1 MTNKFISNK
10 LFINFKII
18 SYILK
23 ESFKISKE
31 IFIMMLLL
39 IICESIIPFI
49 NVILP
54 KYIIDEL
61 MSLQRV
67 DKITYLVLLITIA
80 NLVFRIIISYANKF
94 LVNRNEVL
102 VNHFTYIIG
111 EKLMHVNYERLE
123 DPDIQNLKEKAL
135 SGIHMSGG
143 IVGIF
148 SQLSKVISKAI
159 TIIGLVYIISIFNP
173 MITLILLFSLIIST
187 LLYKKSL
194 KIKYK
199 FWDDMIPSNRKFA
212 YFMDLST
219 DFKYGKEIRL
229 FEMQDLIIDRDIE
242 FINENYNYMNSSNKA
257 SGLVTTTQKIVQQI
271 QSSLVYLYIAYKAF
285 YNSITIGEFTL
296 YISVAFNFLSSAN
309 DLFQSISNINRICR
323 YSEHFLQLSKIE
335 IVMNETSQTI
345 EEYNIFKHLDNIEI
359 EFKNVYFKY
368 PNSEKYSLY
377 NFSLIVKRNEC
388 IAIVGENGA
397 GKTTLIKLLLR
408 LYKPNKGT
416 ILVNGMNI
424 NNIEFEDYI
433 GLFSAVFQDYK
444 LFAVTLQENI
454 NFIEEKE
461 INENV
466 SDVINKV
473 GLSSTVE
480 NLPYSQITEIYK
492 LFDKNGVELSG
503 GEGQKL
509 AIARAIYKK
518 AKIII
523 LDEPTASLD
532 PYAEQEI
539 YNKMRK
545 LTKDKTSIFISHRLS
560 SCKFADKIVV
570 ISNGKKIQEGTHE
583 ELLRI
588 TNGKYYDLYN
598 TQAKFYK
605 QETSKITYDTN

>member
-212 YFMDLST
+212 YFMDLS
-219 DFKYGKEIRL
+219 
-229 FEMQDLIIDRDIE
+229 
-242 FINENYNYMNSSNKA
+242 
-257 SGLVTTTQKIVQQI
+257 
-271 QSSLVYLYIAYKAF
+271 
-285 YNSITIGEFTL
+285 
-296 YISVAFNFLSSAN
+296 
-309 DLFQSISNINRICR
+309 
-323 YSEHFLQLSKIE
+323 
-335 IVMNETSQTI
+335 
-345 EEYNIFKHLDNIEI
+345 
-359 EFKNVYFKY
+359 
-368 PNSEKYSLY
+368 
-377 NFSLIVKRNEC
+377 
-388 IAIVGENGA
+388 
-397 GKTTLIKLLLR
+397 
-408 LYKPNKGT
+408 
-416 ILVNGMNI
+416 
-424 NNIEFEDYI
+424 
-433 GLFSAVFQDYK
+433 
-444 LFAVTLQENI
+444 
-454 NFIEEKE
+454 
-461 INENV
+461 
-466 SDVINKV
+466 
-473 GLSSTVE
+473 
-480 NLPYSQITEIYK
+480 
-492 LFDKNGVELSG
+492 
-503 GEGQKL
+503 
-509 AIARAIYKK
+509 
-518 AKIII
+518 
-523 LDEPTASLD
+523 
-532 PYAEQEI
+532 
-539 YNKMRK
+539 
-545 LTKDKTSIFISHRLS
+545 
-560 SCKFADKIVV
+560 
-570 ISNGKKIQEGTHE
+570 
-583 ELLRI
+583 
-588 TNGKYYDLYN
+588 
-598 TQAKFYK
+598 
-605 QETSKITYDTN
+605 